1 MTIDSI
7 GRFRP
12 IAELGHGGMA
22 DVFLAVAQGPAGFSK
37 LQVIKRLRPNLAED
51 PEFMGML
58 VDEARLAARL
68 NHPNVVQTTEIGE
81 SRNGYFIAMEYL
93 DGQPLHRV
101 LTRSKRQFPL
111 SYVCAILS
119 DVLSGLHY
127 AHELLDYDGTPL
139 NVVHRDVT
147 PHNIFVTYDGSV
159 KIVDF
164 GIAKAAGRIQQTR
177 EGVIKGKVQYMAPE
191 QAMGRPIDRR
201 VDLFSVGVMLWES
214 ATKKRFWDSRAEL
227 EIFYQLGKGDYQ
239 PSPRAVAPDVDEEL
253 DRICRRALAVQ
264 PDERYATAQEFQN
277 ELEAYLKTKGRPSGR
292 EIGGAVAHLFA
303 DKRAETRAIIE
314 QKLAELR
321 SVPSSDFKPVAIA
334 SDSSAFSVTPS
345 AGHESDPDV
354 EPDTK
359 TMAAADPPPAGAR
372 PSIDQRGTLRSVE
385 YAAAPRAAGRGR
397 RVNGAIGAMVALS
410 AIAVVAIVMFRAP
423 AKPAP
428 STASEGQAPP
438 STTAEPPLTAT
449 AAALTGATATA
460 TAATTA
466 TAEAAGTAEDRAPA
480 ATAAKDPHK
489 PPVHYTPPPPPRPT
503 TPQPTTS
510 GRAKRPIDTDNPFA
524 NGSQ

>member
-1 MTIDSI
+1 MSIDSI

-58 VDEARLAARL
+58 IDEARLAARL

-81 SRNGYFIAMEYL
+81 AANGYFIAMEYL

-111 SYVCAILS
+111 LYICAILS
-119 DVLSGLHY
+119 DVLAGLHY

-147 PHNIFVTYDGSV
+147 PHNIFITYDGSV

-164 GIAKAAGRIQQTR
+164 GIAKAAGRMQQTR

-201 VDLFSVGVMLWES
+201 VDLFSIGVMLWES
-214 ATKKRFWDSRAEL
+214 AVKKRFWDNRAEL
-227 EIFYQLGKGDYQ
+227 EIFYQLGKGEVQ
-239 PSPRAVAPDVDEEL
+239 PSPRAVAPEVDEEL

-264 PDERYATAQEFQN
+264 PEERYATAQDFQN
-277 ELEAYLKTKGRPSGR
+277 DLEAYLKVKGRPSAR
-292 EIGGAVAHLFA
+292 EIGSAVAELFA
-303 DKRAETRAIIE
+303 DKRVETRGIIE

-321 SVPSSDFKPVAIA
+321 SMPTHDFKPVTIA
-334 SDSSAFSVTPS
+334 SDSAAFSVTPS
-345 AGHESDPDV
+345 AGHESEPDL

-359 TMAAADPPPAGAR
+359 TMAAADPPAPGAR
-372 PSIDQRGTLRSVE
+372 PAAEQRGTLRSVE
-385 YAAAPRAAGRGR
+385 YEAARSRPAARGR
-397 RVNGAIGAMVALS
+397 RLTGVIGGLIALS
-410 AIAVVAIVMFRAP
+410 AIAVGAIVMFRAP
-423 AKPAP
+423 ATTTTSAAAERT
-428 STASEGQAPP
+428 SAA
-438 STTAEPPLTAT
+438 STTAELPQTAT
-449 AAALTGATATA
+449 APAVGTVSAVQ
-460 TAATTA
+460 
-466 TAEAAGTAEDRAPA
+466 AEAGTTAEDHAPMG
-480 ATAAKDPHK
+480 ATAKDPHR
-489 PPVHYTPPPPPRPT
+489 PAGHYTPPAPPPPRPT
-503 TPQPTTS
+503 SPQPTPS
-510 GRAKRPIDTDNPFA
+510 GRPKRPIDTDNPFA